1 LGGQEKPVLVSLVL
15 PIKNEAAHL
24 ARSLDAIDRQ
34 TYPAGRIEI
43 IAVDGGSTD
52 GTLDILR
59 DREARDSRIQI
70 LGGPGVNTPAAMNI
84 GVESARGSIVA
95 KIDGHGW
102 INESFVADAVAILET
117 EADVGCVG
125 GLVVPVADTNLERS
139 VAYARFSVLGVGG
152 GIYTA
157 SEQLQEANTVQ
168 CGVYRRQA
176 LVDAGGFD
184 PDLVYGE
191 DEEANY
197 RLRLAGWRIVLQP
210 TMRFNYRVRPN
221 PRELFRQYFRYG
233 RARVSVVRKH
243 PSFFSPKHAAP
254 ALAVAVLGLGGLATV
269 DGRTRTAGLLVWT
282 AYLAVI
288 GGGGL
293 LIAVRRNFRRPDLVA
308 ASIAALHLGYGLGT
322 LGGLRDLLLSRRTK
336 AQKRVERSRAWREAE
351 ATDTSA
357 KS

>member
-1 LGGQEKPVLVSLVL
+1 MTSASSGPDEALIVSLVL

-24 ARSLDAIDRQ
+24 ERSLEAIDRQ
-34 TYPAGRIEI
+34 TYPAERIEI
-43 IAVDGGSTD
+43 IAVDGGSAD

-59 DREARDSRIQI
+59 DRQARDARIKI

-84 GVESARGSIVA
+84 GIEAARGSIVA

-102 INESFVADAVAILET
+102 INDSVVADAVAILVRD
-117 EADVGCVG
+117 ADVGCVG
-125 GLVVPVADTNLERS
+125 GLVVPVADNDLERS

-157 SEQLQEANTVQ
+157 SEQLQEADTVQ

-184 PDLVYGE
+184 PDLVFGE

-197 RLRLAGWRIVLQP
+197 RLRTAGWRILLQP

-233 RARVSVVRKH
+233 RARVAVVRKH

-254 ALAVAVLGLGGLATV
+254 ATAVAILGLGGLALF
-269 DGRTRTAGLLVWT
+269 DGRTRAAGLLAWA
-282 AYLAVI
+282 AYLGAI
-288 GGGGL
+288 AGGGL
-293 LIAVRRNFRRPDLVA
+293 LLARKHRFARPDL
-308 ASIAALHLGYGLGT
+308 IALALGALHVGYGIGT
-322 LGGLRDLLLSRRTK
+322 LVGLWKLARG
-336 AQKRVERSRAWREAE
+336 RARA
-351 ATDTSA
+351 
-357 KS
+357 